1 MSYHPYVASPGKRRD
16 RLADPSMRRP
26 VLDMGW
32 RPECRNEGECG
43 ENHKTGFASRATD
56 AQNAAMDLA
65 GATEI
70 LKQHRAALS
79 RRGVARLD
87 IFGSTARGESAGGSD
102 IDIVVD
108 IEPDRK
114 FSLIDQAS
122 LRVFLCE
129 ALGSEVDVVVREDL
143 RPHFRAV
150 VDRDAVQVI

>member
-1 MSYHPYVASPGKRRD
+1 MN
-16 RLADPSMRRP
+16 LA
-26 VLDMGW
+26 
-32 RPECRNEGECG
+32 
-43 ENHKTGFASRATD
+43 KATK
-56 AQNAAMDLA
+56 
-65 GATEI
+65 I
-70 LKQHRAALS
+70 LNRHRAALS

-87 IFGSTARGESAGGSD
+87 IFGSTARGESTAGSD

-129 ALGSEVDVVVREDL
+129 TLKGEVDVVVREDL
-143 RPHFRAV
+143 RPYFRAI